1 MFVDAILHQ
10 YHPVVIK
17 TNIIL
22 KNTHTKYIISD
33 KQKKGACLWLYFQV
47 QPLWL
52 ICVHLLMNCVR
63 VFDLEN
69 LKIKIAELNNT
80 MEAVG
85 FWEKGNAQEIL
96 KEFSKL
102 QNKNARFT
110 DISKTLDELDMIT
123 ELLNESEDV
132 ELEREFIVKSAK
144 IEKEITDFQTL
155 ILLDGE
161 YDISDA
167 IVTVHAGAGGL
178 DSQDWAEILYRMY
191 CRWSESKG
199 YSIKLID
206 ELPDQEAG
214 IKSVTFS
221 VNGEYAYGYLKGEQG
236 VHRLIRISPFDTAKR
251 RHTSFASVE
260 VMPVIPESDETD
272 IRPEDLK
279 MDTFRAS
286 GAGGQYVNMT
296 DSAVRITHIPTGIV
310 VSCQTERSQHMNR
323 ATAMQVLRSKL
334 FEIERRTRE
343 EQLNEIKGEKMA
355 ISWGSQIRSYT
366 MQPFQ
371 LVKDHRTGCEVGNI
385 QAVLDGNLDEIIVS
399 YLRYLKH

>member
-1 MFVDAILHQ
+1 
-10 YHPVVIK
+10 
-17 TNIIL
+17 
-22 KNTHTKYIISD
+22 
-33 KQKKGACLWLYFQV
+33 
-47 QPLWL
+47 
-52 ICVHLLMNCVR
+52 MNCVR

-334 FEIERRTRE
+334 FEIESRTRE

-385 QAVLDGNLDEIIVS
+385 QSVLDGNLDEIIVS